1 MRALGSRGDVH
12 GGLPDIDNRGP
23 SLVQHIADQL
33 EQPVTTLLRAVAHPN
48 EQVIEETE
56 VTKAFDPDRS
66 SRWERSWRLVDGT
79 GVVVK
84 VTVFVTE
91 ADPATVSVRAGS
103 HVVFEEVPP
112 WIRGSGAEGTRDDDN
127 EARRA
132 FYQRL
137 EETIAEAVAR
147 VRENA
152 DHPVWV
158 H

>member
-1 MRALGSRGDVH
+1 MRALGSRGAVH
-12 GGLPDIDNRGP
+12 GGLPDVDNRGP
-23 SLVQHIADQL
+23 SLVQHVADQL
-33 EQPVTTLLRAVAHPN
+33 EQPVTALLRSVAHPH
-48 EQVIEETE
+48 EQVIEERE
-56 VTKAFDPDRS
+56 VGKAFEPNRTA
-66 SRWERSWRLVDGT
+66 RWERSWRLVDGT

-91 ADPATVSVRAGS
+91 ADTATVSVRAGS

-112 WIRGSGAEGTRDDDN
+112 WIRGSGADAARDDDAA
-127 EARRA
+127 ARAA

-147 VRENA
+147 VREDA